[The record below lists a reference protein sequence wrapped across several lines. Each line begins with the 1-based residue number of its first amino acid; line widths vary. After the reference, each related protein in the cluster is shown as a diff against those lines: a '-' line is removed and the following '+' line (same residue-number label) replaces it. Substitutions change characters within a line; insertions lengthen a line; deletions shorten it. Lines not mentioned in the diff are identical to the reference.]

1 MFKNL
6 SFCVAAS
13 ISLAALPASA
23 QAPAQGA
30 APAAAPAA
38 QAPAAPAAAPAGDAN
53 AGYAKTA
60 MCQGCH
66 EIPGWQTVFPET
78 YKVPRIFG
86 QHPAYIVKALQEY
99 KAGERAH
106 PSMRAIAASL
116 SDKDMNDLAAYYG
129 GQGVQTAKK

>member
-1 MFKNL
+1 MIKPL
-6 SFCVAAS
+6 SLCLAAS
-13 ISLAALPASA
+13 LALAASAWA
-23 QAPAQGA
+23 QAPAPA
-30 APAAAPAA
+30 AATAPAPAPAAAPAA
-38 QAPAAPAAAPAGDAN
+38 SATGDAN

-86 QHPAYIVKALQEY
+86 QHPAYIVKALQGY
-99 KAGERAH
+99 KSGERAH

-116 SDKDMNDLAAYYG
+116 SDKDMADLAAYYG
-129 GQGVQTAKK
+129 TQGVQTAKK